1 MSNNPYNQAK
11 TTGELPNQVAS
22 ALIDRRLRLTTAESC
37 TGGSLAAA
45 LCAEA
50 DTAAFYD
57 IGLITFSDRAKQ
69 QLLDVNAST
78 LEKYSAVSRQTVEEM
93 STGALARSGADISI
107 AISGYAGPDGGDD
120 GTPAGT
126 VWFAWN
132 FRGEIDAHK
141 TLFSGECQDVVEKAV
156 RYSLAMLMEKLPG
169 WQSAYHTLIAEV
181 FMAVM
186 AITGGTAGVGK
197 ATALRFAQAGYDVG
211 IIARDDRS
219 LEATKRELLRYGVR
233 VRTVEADVDH
243 AEALLAAAGEIE
255 NRLGAIDVWVNNAMC
270 AVLAPFRTMT
280 HDEFVRVT
288 EVTYLGYV
296 NGTRAALALMT
307 PRDRGVIIQVGSALA
322 YRSIP
327 LQSAYCGAKAAIRG
341 FTDAV
346 RTELMHENSG
356 VSIAMVQMPGL
367 NTPQFEWARN
377 KFAWAMRPVPPV
389 FQPEVAAQA
398 IFNVARR
405 PVRELWVGS
414 STIQSIVG
422 QFLFPGLLDRLMVK
436 KAWEGQMTRHLN
448 ADDRQDYLEQ
458 PVRGLHKT
466 HGRFSSEAK
475 YRATAITSGV
485 PGKALLGGAAAVGL
499 LLARWLTSRK
509 HR

>member
-1 MSNNPYNQAK
+1 
-11 TTGELPNQVAS
+11 
-22 ALIDRRLRLTTAESC
+22 
-37 TGGSLAAA
+37 
-45 LCAEA
+45 
-50 DTAAFYD
+50 
-57 IGLITFSDRAKQ
+57 
-69 QLLDVNAST
+69 
-78 LEKYSAVSRQTVEEM
+78 
-93 STGALARSGADISI
+93 
-107 AISGYAGPDGGDD
+107 
-120 GTPAGT
+120 
-126 VWFAWN
+126 
-132 FRGEIDAHK
+132 
-141 TLFSGECQDVVEKAV
+141 
-156 RYSLAMLMEKLPG
+156 
-169 WQSAYHTLIAEV
+169 
-181 FMAVM
+181 MAVM

-211 IIARDDRS
+211 IIARDDHS

-233 VRTVEADVDH
+233 VHTVEADVAH
-243 AEALLAAAGEIE
+243 ADALLAAAGEIE

-270 AVLAPFRTMT
+270 AVLAPFRAMT
-280 HDEFVRVT
+280 HDEFLRVT

-296 NGTRAALALMT
+296 NGTRAALELMT

-422 QFLFPGLLDRLMVK
+422 QFLSP
-436 KAWEGQMTRHLN
+436 AC
-448 ADDRQDYLEQ
+448 
-458 PVRGLHKT
+458 
-466 HGRFSSEAK
+466 
-475 YRATAITSGV
+475 
-485 PGKALLGGAAAVGL
+485 
-499 LLARWLTSRK
+499 LTG
-509 HR
+509 